1 MAANPQPNPRMRQRR
16 VSNNR
21 LDLNND
27 QQMNYLLS
35 WFNAWS
41 DLQKEDFVPI
51 LGNLM
56 NPKHINGITQDMK
69 ALKCANSRLGP
80 SLFDCQIG
88 LIKDWFLSWSDDK
101 KNYLV
106 ERLQEI
112 DVDYF
117 KKYEDYLVHGQE
129 QPVKDYFEPG
139 IPPELDLSI
148 DRSSTASD
156 IINDQAEVT
165 DEGTKEDRDEEGK
178 DEDKENAGI
187 HDDELC
193 KQNDVL
199 SSITEE
205 I

>member
-1 MAANPQPNPRMRQRR
+1 M
-16 VSNNR
+16 
-21 LDLNND
+21 
-27 QQMNYLLS
+27 
-35 WFNAWS
+35 
-41 DLQKEDFVPI
+41 
-51 LGNLM
+51 
-56 NPKHINGITQDMK
+56 
-69 ALKCANSRLGP
+69 
-80 SLFDCQIG
+80 
-88 LIKDWFLSWSDDK
+88 
-101 KNYLV
+101 
-106 ERLQEI
+106 
-112 DVDYF
+112 
-117 KKYEDYLVHGQE
+117 HGQE

-165 DEGTKEDRDEEGK
+165 DEGTKEDRDE
-178 DEDKENAGI
+178 DKENEGI